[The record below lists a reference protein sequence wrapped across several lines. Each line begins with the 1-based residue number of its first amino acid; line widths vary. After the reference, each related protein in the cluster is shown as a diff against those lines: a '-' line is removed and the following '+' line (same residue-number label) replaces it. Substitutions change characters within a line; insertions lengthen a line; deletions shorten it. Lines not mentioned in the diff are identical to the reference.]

1 MTSQLLRKLQTI
13 LWSTPRKTNSGS
25 AMSNILRGVSLAGM
39 AAFLSSPDLLAD
51 NSRASSKVFASAVQR
66 PEIAGAMSAEEGVR
80 QSTASSA
87 TVVRRPTRTRVTQA
101 GGTPPEQL
109 FSEPQGIVPAVAMM
123 PPAADQA
130 TPNAPAISEEA
141 RQKIAP
147 PTDRRYSRTQNVDEG
162 FSARMDYVLSG
173 GIVSSSA
180 ESVGEWWEERSGRM
194 ISRVQPEQRGAQQPP
209 MQRLANAHNRMM
221 NNITLPE
228 QPLPAVDFY
237 DAAPIAVSSTSGV
250 MQTSGQE
257 ENVAG
262 EETPPASRLKT
273 DIRAIQP
280 TLSYAMRGI
289 VADQLP
295 VDFNDRVNTE
305 EYQPRHASPT
315 VYQWAPTNF
324 YHYPLY
330 FEDPSLERYGHTH
343 HPLVQPFAST
353 GLFATQLVGL
363 PYQMALHPIHSKQ
376 YALGYYRPGEYAPKK
391 HYQIPFNEEA
401 TVVEVATVVG
411 LFLIIP

>member
-1 MTSQLLRKLQTI
+1 MTSQLLRKLQTT
-13 LWSTPRKTNSGS
+13 LWSTPRRTDS
-25 AMSNILRGVSLAGM
+25 ASSVKNLLRGIGLAGM
-39 AAFLSSPDLLAD
+39 VAFMTAPDAVAD
-51 NSRASSKVFASAVQR
+51 NSRAPLRTATSAVQR
-66 PEIAGAMSAEEGVR
+66 PEIAAAMTSDEGVSR
-80 QSTASSA
+80 TSTSAS
-87 TVVRRPTRTRVTQA
+87 TVVRKAARTRVTRA

-109 FSEPQGIVPAVAMM
+109 FSQPQGVIPAAAVM
-123 PPAADQA
+123 PPSSTTQ
-130 TPNAPAISEEA
+130 NAPEISDGA
-141 RQKIAP
+141 RQQIAP
-147 PTDRRYSRTQNVDEG
+147 STDRRYSRVQHVDEG

-173 GIVSSSA
+173 GVVSSSA

-194 ISRVQPEQRGAQQPP
+194 LSRVQPDQRRPQQPP
-209 MQRLANAHNRMM
+209 MQRLAQAHERVM

-228 QPLPAVDFY
+228 QPVPEVDFY
-237 DAAPIAVSSTSGV
+237 DAAPIAVSSATGV
-250 MQTSGQE
+250 MQTAGQE
-257 ENVAG
+257 EVVAG
-262 EETPPASRLKT
+262 QDTAPASRLKT
-273 DIRAIQP
+273 DIRTIQP
-280 TLSYAMRGI
+280 TLSYAMKGI

-295 VDFNDRVNTE
+295 IDFNDRVNTE
-305 EYQPRHASPT
+305 EYQPRQSSPT

-330 FEDPSLERYGHTH
+330 FEDPSLERYGHTY
-343 HPLVQPFAST
+343 HPVVQPFAST
-353 GLFATQLVGL
+353 GRFATQLVGL

>member
-1 MTSQLLRKLQTI
+1 MNNLLRGL
-13 LWSTPRKTNSGS
+13 
-25 AMSNILRGVSLAGM
+25 SLAGIV
-39 AAFLSSPDLLAD
+39 AFMSSPDAVAD
-51 NSRASSKVFASAVQR
+51 NSRATLMRPTPVVQR

-80 QSTASSA
+80 PSTRSAS
-87 TVVRRPTRTRVTQA
+87 TVVQKAARHKVTQA
-101 GGTPPEQL
+101 GGTPPERL
-109 FSEPQGIVPAVAMM
+109 FSERQAVVPAGAEM
-123 PPAADQA
+123 PPGPAAE
-130 TPNAPAISEEA
+130 NAPSISAEA
-141 RQKIAP
+141 RQQIAP
-147 PTDRRYSRTQNVDEG
+147 PVDRRYSRTQHVDEG

-173 GIVSSSA
+173 GVVSSSA

-194 ISRVQPEQRGAQQPP
+194 MNRVQPGQRRPQQQP
-209 MQRLANAHNRMM
+209 MQRLANAHEKVM

-228 QPLPAVDFY
+228 QPVPEVDFY
-237 DAAPIAVSSTSGV
+237 DAAPIAVSSTSVV
-250 MQTSGQE
+250 MQTAGQE
-257 ENVAG
+257 EAVSGTDTA
-262 EETPPASRLKT
+262 PASRLKT
-273 DIRAIQP
+273 DIRTIQP
-280 TLSYAMRGI
+280 TLSYAMKGI
-289 VADQLP
+289 VPDQLP
-295 VDFNDRVNTE
+295 IDFNDRVNTE
-305 EYQPRHASPT
+305 EYQPRQASPT

-330 FEDPSLERYGHTH
+330 FEDPSLERYGHTY
-343 HPLVQPFAST
+343 HPVVQPFAST

>member
-13 LWSTPRKTNSGS
+13 LWSTPRRTDSAS
-25 AMSNILRGVSLAGM
+25 AMKNLLRGVSLAGM
-39 AAFLSSPDLLAD
+39 VAFMSAPDLMAD
-51 NSRASSKVFASAVQR
+51 NSRATLRGRAPVVQR

-80 QSTASSA
+80 QTATSSA
-87 TVVRRPTRTRVTQA
+87 TVVRQAVRTRVIQA

-109 FSEPQGIVPAVAMM
+109 FSERQGVVPAGAVM
-123 PPAADQA
+123 PPEPAA
-130 TPNAPAISEEA
+130 TSAPAISEEA
-141 RQKIAP
+141 RHQIAP

-173 GIVSSSA
+173 GLMSSSA
-180 ESVGEWWEERSGRM
+180 ESVGEWWEERSGKM
-194 ISRVQPEQRGAQQPP
+194 INRVQPGQKRPHQPP
-209 MQRLANAHNRMM
+209 MQRLARAHDKMM

-228 QPLPAVDFY
+228 QPVPEVDFY
-237 DAAPIAVSSTSGV
+237 DAAPIAVSSSYGV
-250 MQTSGQE
+250 VQTAGQE
-257 ENVAG
+257 EIGAG
-262 EETPPASRLKT
+262 GEMAPASRLKT
-273 DIRAIQP
+273 DIRTIQP
-280 TLSYAMRGI
+280 TLSYAMKGI
-289 VADQLP
+289 VPDQLP
-295 VDFNDRVNTE
+295 TDFNDRVNTE
-305 EYQPRHASPT
+305 EYQPRQASPT

-330 FEDPSLERYGHTH
+330 FEDPSLERYGHTY
-343 HPLVQPFAST
+343 HPVVQPFAST

-401 TVVEVATVVG
+401 TVVEVATIVG